1 MNPYAVVDANGQTLD
16 TFESWAAAARYQSAW
31 ERANLA
37 PCTIKPAHH
46 ASGLGV
52 MMEDS
57 RPVVA
62 LIRLIGWATSAPS
75 RKADRGRQ
83 IADRMAL
90 R

>member
-1 MNPYAVVDANGQTLD
+1 VYTVVDAAGQTLD

-75 RKADRGRQ
+75 RRAER
-83 IADRMAL
+83 AA
-90 R
+90 